1 MFFKEG
7 PQSLVKKEDSLVKK
21 EDSMVELQGKQTQRM
36 RDRDGEAALG

>member
-7 PQSLVKKEDSLVKK
+7 PQSLVKK

-36 RDRDGEAALG
+36 RDHDGEAALG